1 MARSS
6 KKAQMR
12 LAEKVLENPGLEDAL
27 EQREEAKGPLKAAQ
41 ADYKEADDT
50 TKALIETAGLD
61 DGIYR
66 VGGFQLTIATLQGK
80 TEDKPRTIKTRR
92 RIGIKLDEAGTP
104 VVQEK

>member
-1 MARSS
+1 MARMS

-12 LAEKVLENPGLEDAL
+12 LAERVLENPSLEAAL
-27 EQREEAKGPLKAAQ
+27 EEREDAKGPLKEAQ
-41 ADYKEADDT
+41 ADFKEHDDT
-50 TKALIETAGLD
+50 VKALVETAALN

-80 TEDKPRTIKTRR
+80 TEEKPRTIKTRR

-104 VVQEK
+104 VAQEK